1 MNMKK
6 YLALMRAGIIESLQF
21 RIAMFVMVI
30 GNLLYLT
37 LVYFLWNSIYASAG
51 TDIVNGMTFID
62 TLIYLVLATALFNFM
77 EMYTVWEIGRNVR
90 SGKIVLDLALRFKDY
105 AKYPITIFSP
115 VFRFIFSFIIPIAFI
130 AFYPGLVVLRPD
142 DVPLLS
148 WISPLVGG
156 VFFFLGYKFWMY
168 GAAKY
173 NGTGS

>member
-1 MNMKK
+1 M
-6 YLALMRAGIIESLQF
+6 
-21 RIAMFVMVI
+21 
-30 GNLLYLT
+30 
-37 LVYFLWNSIYASAG
+37 
-51 TDIVNGMTFID
+51 
-62 TLIYLVLATALFNFM
+62 
-77 EMYTVWEIGRNVR
+77 
-90 SGKIVLDLALRFKDY
+90 LDLALRFKDY

-148 WISPLVGG
+148 WFSPLVGG
-156 VFFFLGYKFWMY
+156 VFFFLGYKFRMY